1 MRQAKALLI
10 VAVLVLA
17 VFLSLPFPAN
27 ADSKTAPKTLR
38 VPDDY
43 PTIEQAINASD
54 VGGVITVENGTYDGP
69 LDQELIINKAI
80 SIIGVGIL
88 NTTIVLHPA
97 YTVTPPRSHYG
108 QATYSYTNALL
119 ILTDN
124 FQISQLTLKISPG
137 GTIVAKGDKIQFA
150 STAITGYTNFGVT
163 GSYCQIIDCAFGG
176 PVHFDVSFSEFARN
190 SLTDLEMGAGHT
202 NLIKDNTCSKI
213 ALASNFNNVIMG
225 NTVSRVSG
233 STGITLGW
241 TNQNFV
247 YKNII
252 VGFSN
257 ALDIYGS
264 SGNIVVANSVTSCSN
279 LHFADASNNTFY
291 LNNLLY
297 RYLPPQGFYPP
308 TISDEHF
315 NTKKPTMPV
324 SINSW
329 DNGSVGNFW
338 CYMNFRDPN
347 GDRIGDAPN
356 VINAVNQDNH
366 PLLDR
371 VDINSVNVELP
382 NWALNTTNLYSNF
395 PMPAAPSTPQKPN
408 NSVAVVILTS
418 TIIAAPLVAGTI
430 MTLYYKKRKQTNIKK
445 I

>member
-1 MRQAKALLI
+1 MMRQAKALLI
-10 VAVLVLA
+10 AAVLVLA

-43 PTIEQAINASD
+43 PTIEEAINASA

-69 LDQELIINKAI
+69 LNQELIINKAI
-80 SIIGVGIL
+80 SIVGVGIL
-88 NTTIVLHPA
+88 NTTIVLHPT
-97 YTVTPPRSHYG
+97 YTVTSRSHYG
-108 QATYSYTNALL
+108 QVTYSYTNALS

-124 FQISQLTLKISPG
+124 FQINQLTLKISPG
-137 GTIVAKGDKIQFA
+137 GAIVAKGDKIQFA
-150 STAITGYTNFGVT
+150 STAITGCTNFWVT

-176 PVHFDVSFSEFARN
+176 SVNLDVSCSEFARN
-190 SLTDLEMGAGHT
+190 SLTDLGMGAGHT
-202 NLIKDNTCSKI
+202 NLIKDNTCSSI
-213 ALASNFNNVIMG
+213 ALASNFNNVIIG
-225 NTVSRVSG
+225 NTVSRTSG
-233 STGITLGW
+233 YSGITLGW

-252 VGFSN
+252 AGFTN

-264 SGNIVVANSVTSCSN
+264 SGNIVVANSIASCSN

-291 LNNLLY
+291 LNNLLNGY
-297 RYLPPQGFYPP
+297 RPPQGFYPP
-308 TISDEHF
+308 TISDEHL
-315 NTKKPTMPV
+315 NIIKSNLPV

-338 CYMNFRDPN
+338 CYTNFRDPN

-356 VINAVNQDNH
+356 VINTVNQDNH

-382 NWALNTTNLYSNF
+382 NWALNTTTLYSNF
-395 PMPAAPSTPQKPN
+395 PSPAAPSTTEKLN
-408 NSVAVVILTS
+408 NSVPVVILTS
-418 TIIAAPLVAGTI
+418 TIVAAPLVAGTI

-445 I
+445 T